1 MKAFDKSV
9 YTLLCAVRNIKS
21 LDIINKIGMID
32 DYNIIVP
39 NLYLGNFKMAS
50 NIEFLNKNNIKG
62 IVNCTKDIPFDKYFN
77 DKDKL
82 RISITDSK
90 EPDNINLFKENI
102 INSIEFIDT
111 CLEENKPVYV
121 HCYYG
126 LMRSATVVAA
136 YLIKKYKIPKD
147 LAIILVKEQRP
158 RALSSIYNFN
168 EILTYVENKY
178 KIKNKNKNKIKN
190 ENTVKEKDEYENKH
204 EHEHENENE
213 YKNKFFFKNK

>member
-62 IVNCTKDIPFDKYFN
+62 IVNCTKDISFDKYFS

-90 EPDNINLFKENI
+90 ETDNINLFKENI

-178 KIKNKNKNKIKN
+178 KIKIKNKIKN
-190 ENTVKEKDEYENKH
+190 IVKEK
-204 EHEHENENE
+204 NENE
-213 YKNKFFFKNK
+213 DENEDENKFFFKNNDKINF